1 MKVPTFPINVV
12 FFLVFIVNI
21 IYVIY
26 DLEVSREMQASASFG
41 HLIAYIFGVKSLY
54 DSKVDSNGI
63 KTESRAMQVLF
74 DAMGRSITH
83 WIFLISFIIGTAGC
97 FVVLLLISR
106 K

>member
-1 MKVPTFPINVV
+1 M
-12 FFLVFIVNI
+12 

-54 DSKVDSNGI
+54 KSKVDSNGI
-63 KTESRAMQVLF
+63 ETESRAMQVLF
-74 DAMGRSITH
+74 DAMGRSLMH
-83 WIFLISFIIGTAGC
+83 WILLLSFIVGSIGC